1 MLQVN
6 SDFLLVL
13 AAVFSSGWKIFTSFH
28 IPGTNMNVAEFVF
41 ACMMVVFVVRVV
53 PRILGFASI
62 FEPSRD
68 AGTAPRNVNEGNRP
82 DDIGRW

>member
-13 AAVFSSGWKIFTSFH
+13 SAVFSSGWKIVTSFH

-41 ACMMVVFVVRVV
+41 ACFMVVFVVKVV
-53 PRILGFASI
+53 PRILGFASWWG
-62 FEPSRD
+62 S
-68 AGTAPRNVNEGNRP
+68 
-82 DDIGRW
+82 GRESEQDGR